1 MNKHNLLSFESF
13 SKVERRYLFKSSV
26 FYPLGAYMWQ
36 RTINFYMDHDEDSNA
51 FVDEQRSSRIW
62 NWITFLMFN
71 PTPTALVRVCL
82 ETKLSPS
89 IAVLLVRSLLL
100 FFFLAHELQT
110 FWRLLWSITEKTW
123 SRHKRISFICLIQ
136 WTEKKLANLPR
147 SMLPV
152 ADCNCYPV

>member
-110 FWRLLWSITEKTW
+110 FWRLLWSITEKTYTTGAP
-123 SRHKRISFICLIQ
+123 RNLIYLSNFMNR
-136 WTEKKLANLPR
+136 EKKSENLPR
-147 SMLPV
+147 STLPLSRL
-152 ADCNCYPV
+152 